1 MNYFYLISI
10 FVIVYV
16 CIFLAFTKESSKN
29 RTNVLIKPNLQYKIG
44 EREYK
49 VPDLPV
55 KGTAFLLE
63 EQFLLLMREMYE
75 RVDKAFEE
83 CKIEYWISG
92 GTLVGFQRHKT
103 FLPWDDDL
111 DAHTHE
117 KHKKFMFTPE
127 FRNTLNKHGLETLFM
142 LGSTE
147 DFSYYKGGL
156 RIKMLEHL
164 NPVMDIFFV
173 TDVSDNKISKIENW
187 VGDDFMLNFNET
199 WQKEDIYP
207 IKNETIDGLP
217 IKLPNNPH
225 NVLAKQYSPNYGDEI
240 HCGHPPHT
248 IVYDM
253 LRFIW
258 KNEPN

>member
-1 MNYFYLISI
+1 MYNLRIIILFL
-10 FVIVYV
+10 IVYV
-16 CIFLAFTKESSKN
+16 LIFIVFHKETSKN
-29 RTNVLIKPNLQYKIG
+29 RTNKQIKRNM
-44 EREYK
+44 EYEIDGRK
-49 VPDLPV
+49 YQMPDLPV

-63 EQFLLLMREMYE
+63 EDFIKLMREMYI
-75 RVDKAFEE
+75 RVNDAFKE
-83 CKIEYWISG
+83 CNIEFWISG
-92 GTLVGFQRHKT
+92 GTLVGFHRHGT

-111 DAHTHE
+111 DAHTSE
-117 KHKKFMFTPE
+117 KHKKFMYTPE
-127 FRNTLNKHGLETLFM
+127 FRNILNKHSLETLFM
-142 LGSTE
+142 IGSTE
-147 DFSYYKGGL
+147 EFSYYKGGL

-173 TDVSDNKISKIENW
+173 TTVSENKISKIENW
-187 VGDDFMLNFNET
+187 IGDDFILNHNET
-199 WQKEDIYP
+199 WDKEDIYP
-207 IKNETIDGLP
+207 IREKNIDDLP

-225 NVLAKQYSPNYGDEI
+225 KVLSKQYSEGYVDEI

>member
-1 MNYFYLISI
+1 MSYLYMGLFFIL
-10 FVIVYV
+10 VYLCV
-16 CIFLAFTKESSKN
+16 FIAFHKETSKN
-29 RTNVLIKPNLQYKIG
+29 RTDILIKRNLDYKVG
-44 EREYK
+44 DRKYK

-63 EQFLLLMREMYE
+63 EEFLLSMREMYK
-75 RVDKAFEE
+75 RVNRAFEE
-83 CKIEYWISG
+83 CDIDFWISG
-92 GTLVGFQRHKT
+92 GTLMGFQRHKT

-111 DAHTHE
+111 DVHTHE
-117 KHKKFMFTPE
+117 KHKKFMHTPE
-127 FRNTLNKHGLETLFM
+127 FRNILNKHGLETLFM
-142 LGSTE
+142 MGSNE
-147 DFSYYKGGL
+147 DFSYYKGGV

-173 TDVSDNKISKIENW
+173 LETSGNKISKIENW
-187 VGDDFMLNFNET
+187 IGEDFMLNFNEN
-199 WQKEDIYP
+199 WSKEDILP
-207 IKNETIDGLP
+207 VKQEMIDGLP
-217 IKLPNNPH
+217 MKLPNNPH
-225 NVLAKQYSPNYGDEI
+225 NVLSKQYSPKYGEEI

>member
-1 MNYFYLISI
+1 MYTFYIVLIIIISYFLI
-10 FVIVYV
+10 FV
-16 CIFLAFTKESSKN
+16 AFDKETSKN
-29 RTNVLIKPNLQYKIG
+29 RTNVLIKRGL
-44 EREYK
+44 EYK
-49 VPDLPV
+49 VGDRKYKMPDLPV

-63 EQFLLLMREMYE
+63 EDFIKLMREMYI
-75 RVDKAFEE
+75 RVNEAFKE
-83 CKIEYWISG
+83 CNIEFWVSG

-111 DAHTHE
+111 DIHTNE
-117 KHKKFMFTPE
+117 KYKKFMYTAE
-127 FRNTLNKHGLETLFM
+127 FRNILNKHGLETLFM
-142 LGSTE
+142 IGSTE

-164 NPVMDIFFV
+164 NPVMDVFFV
-173 TDVSDNKISKIENW
+173 TSVSENKISKIENW
-187 VGDDFMLNFNET
+187 VGEDFILNHKET
-199 WQKEDIYP
+199 WNKDDIFP
-207 IKNETIDGLP
+207 IKEQKLDDLP
-217 IKLPNNPH
+217 IKMPNNPH
-225 NVLAKQYSPNYGDEI
+225 NVLSKQYSEEYATEI

>member
-1 MNYFYLISI
+1 MEYITIILLFLVVYIGI
-10 FVIVYV
+10 FV
-16 CIFLAFTKESSKN
+16 AFHKESSKN
-29 RTNVLIKPNLQYKIG
+29 RTNKLIKRNMNYKVNN
-44 EREYK
+44 RTYK

-63 EQFLLLMREMYE
+63 EEFLLLMREMYE
-75 RVDKAFEE
+75 RVYKAFKE
-83 CKIEYWISG
+83 CNIEFWVSG

-117 KHKKFMFTPE
+117 KNKKFMYTPE
-127 FRNTLNKHGLETLFM
+127 FRNILNKHGLETLFM

-147 DFSYYKGGL
+147 EFSYYKGGL
-156 RIKMLEHL
+156 RIKMLEYL

-173 TDVSDNKISKIENW
+173 TTVSENKISKIENW
-187 VGDDFMLNFNET
+187 IGDDFMLNHRET
-199 WQKEDIYP
+199 WDKDDIFP
-207 IKNETIDGLP
+207 IKEQKIDDLQ
-217 IKLPNNPH
+217 IMMPNDPH
-225 NVLAKQYSPNYGDEI
+225 KVLSKQYSEEYATEI

>member
-1 MNYFYLISI
+1 MEYMTIILLFLVVYIAI
-10 FVIVYV
+10 F
-16 CIFLAFTKESSKN
+16 FAFHKESSKN
-29 RTNVLIKPNLQYKIG
+29 RTNKLIKRNMEYKVKN
-44 EREYK
+44 RKYK

-75 RVDKAFEE
+75 RVHRAFKE
-83 CKIEYWISG
+83 CKIEFWISG

-117 KHKKFMFTPE
+117 KNKKFMYTPE
-127 FRNTLNKHGLETLFM
+127 FRNILNKHGLETLFM

-147 DFSYYKGGL
+147 EFSYYKGGL

-173 TDVSDNKISKIENW
+173 TTISNKVSKIENW
-187 VGDDFMLNFNET
+187 IGEDFMLNHRET
-199 WQKEDIYP
+199 WDRDDIFPVKEH
-207 IKNETIDGLP
+207 KIDDLP
-217 IKLPNNPH
+217 IMMPNDPH
-225 NVLAKQYSPNYGDEI
+225 KVLSKQYSEGYATEI

>member
-1 MNYFYLISI
+1 MYKTNIVILFLIAYI
-10 FVIVYV
+10 FIFIV
-16 CIFLAFTKESSKN
+16 FQKETSKN
-29 RTNVLIKPNLQYKIG
+29 RTKRLIKRNMEYKVDG
-44 EREYK
+44 RNYK

-63 EQFLLLMREMYE
+63 EEFIILMREMYT
-75 RVDKAFEE
+75 RVNDAFKE
-83 CKIEYWISG
+83 CNIEFWISG

-111 DAHTHE
+111 DAHTSE
-117 KHKKFMFTPE
+117 KNKKFMYTPE
-127 FRNTLNKHGLETLFM
+127 FRNILNKHGLETLFM
-142 LGSTE
+142 LGSSE
-147 DFSYYKGGL
+147 EFSYYKGGL

-173 TDVSDNKISKIENW
+173 TTLSDNKISKIENW
-187 VGDDFMLNFNET
+187 IGEDFILNHNET
-199 WQKEDIYP
+199 WNKEDIFP
-207 IKNETIDGLP
+207 IREEKIDDLP

-225 NVLAKQYSPNYGDEI
+225 NVLAKQYSEGYADEI